1 LQGTERRGD
10 LDLIVTALRQAG
22 EIARAGFA
30 GAPQV
35 WEKSKGNPVTETDIA
50 VDRHL
55 AGVLGAARPDYGWL
69 SEETADDPARLEA
82 RRIFVVDPIDGTVAF
97 MKSKPWWCIPIA
109 VVEDGRPVAAVI
121 HAPALG
127 ETFTA
132 TLGGGA
138 ALQGRAITASD
149 TTDLDDASVLA
160 DARLIEGPH
169 WIEPWPA
176 MRFEKRNAIAYRMAL
191 VAAGA
196 FDAAINLSPK
206 WDWDVCA
213 GALIVEEAGGRVTD
227 HHGHAWRFN
236 QAHAHWLLAY
246 MRRWLWCGL
255 LCYTLGGV
263 LELGLNTPGLSV
275 LFYVPSALSVPVNVV
290 IGVLWIGLKALP
302 GPLRER

>member
-1 LQGTERRGD
+1 MSDAPSNLAADLALIRDAAEAAGRLALAERD
-10 LDLIVTALRQAG
+10 AG
-22 EIARAGFA
+22 LK
-30 GAPQV
+30 V
-35 WEKSKGNPVTETDIA
+35 WSKSGGSPVTSADMA
-50 VDRHL
+50 VDQL
-55 AGVLGAARPDYGWL
+55 LKDALLSARPDHGWL
-69 SEETADDPARLEA
+69 SEETADNADRLSN
-82 RRIFVVDPIDGTVAF
+82 RRIFVVDPIDGTVAY
-97 MKSKPWWCIPIA
+97 MKGKPWWCIPIA
-109 VVEDGRPVAAVI
+109 IVEDGRPVAAVI

-138 ALQGRAITASD
+138 SLQDRPITASD

-196 FDAAINLSPK
+196 FDAAIALTPK

-213 GALIVEEAGGRVTD
+213 GALIVEEAGGRVSD

-236 QAHAHWLLAY
+236 QADPRQNSLVCSAPALHPLIVRRTAPIPLAP
-246 MRRWLWCGL
+246 R
-255 LCYTLGGV
+255 
-263 LELGLNTPGLSV
+263 
-275 LFYVPSALSVPVNVV
+275 
-290 IGVLWIGLKALP
+290 
-302 GPLRER
+302 